1 MDKEVLIQHCEMK
14 AEIKDIRSR
23 KEKLEK
29 EIGRLGIVSDTVK
42 GTRLDGTY
50 GSIKITGY
58 PRPEYYRKR
67 AAIER
72 HKKLLEE
79 KKRNCWSL
87 RLRRK
92 NTSRGYPRANC
103 GLCFACIT

>member
-14 AEIKDIRSR
+14 AEIKDIRRR

-58 PRPEYYRKR
+58 PR
-67 AAIER
+67 
-72 HKKLLEE
+72 
-79 KKRNCWSL
+79 SL
-87 RLRRK
+87 RRTVVGSGIRGFLK
-92 NTSRGYPRANC
+92 NFKNVGSC
-103 GLCFACIT
+103 WDES